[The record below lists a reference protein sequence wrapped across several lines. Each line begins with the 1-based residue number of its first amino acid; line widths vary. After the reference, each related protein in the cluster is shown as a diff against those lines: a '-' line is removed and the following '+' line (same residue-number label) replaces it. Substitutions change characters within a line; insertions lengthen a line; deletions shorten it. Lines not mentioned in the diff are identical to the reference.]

1 MSYEFIAHI
10 TISAII
16 FYIISAWFKFFLKL
30 KGNLDLSYLAIIIF
44 GSYLGAILNI
54 ELGIWM
60 IAAISIAFLASLWFT
75 FFVLFLSKKLDE
87 VYFTLWTFALYIL
100 VFQLAI
106 NLEWITWGA
115 LWLSWMTQNILWSLT
130 IQSITWF
137 LIFAVIVVF
146 LIILWL
152 TYFKSTF
159 FYKTLKWWWER
170 EIIVKSLWVRIN
182 RYKFVMVLITTF
194 LAVVGWNLFSFY
206 YLYID
211 PQSFRLGM
219 LILVLL
225 ISFLSYKFN
234 DLKSLLIAMIVLFI
248 YEYLRFFKI
257 VEPSKIGYFREII
270 FALLIMI
277 SAFIVFR
284 KTTFSRDH

>member
-16 FYIISAWFKFFLKL
+16 FYIIASWFKFFLKL
-30 KGNLDLSYLAIIIF
+30 KWNLDISYLAIVIF
-44 GSYLGAILNI
+44 GAYIWAILNI

-60 IAAISIAFLASLWFT
+60 IGAMSIAFLASLWFT
-75 FFVLFLSKKLDE
+75 FLVLYLSKRLDE

-100 VFQLAI
+100 IFQLAL

-115 LWLSWMTQNILWSLT
+115 LWLSWMTQNILWSLS
-130 IQSITWF
+130 IQNITWF
-137 LIFAVIVVF
+137 LIFALVIVF
-146 LIILWL
+146 LIVLWL
-152 TYFKSTF
+152 GYFKATF
-159 FYKTLKWWWER
+159 FYKTLKWRGER

-182 RYKFVMVLITTF
+182 RYKLVMVLVTTL
-194 LAVVGWNLFSFY
+194 LAVIGGNLFSFY

-211 PQSFRLGM
+211 PKSFRLGM
-219 LILVLL
+219 LILILL
-225 ISFLSYKFN
+225 ISFLSYSFN
-234 DLKSLLIAMIVLFI
+234 DVKSLLIALIVLFA

-257 VEPSKIGYFREII
+257 VEPSKIGYFREIV

-284 KTTFSRDH
+284 KTKFSRDH